1 MNKIQSKIQHNLVL
15 SLTLMLTLT
24 IFVQCNRVPLTKRRQ
39 VSLLSESNML
49 SMSTEQYQEVISTSP
64 VITEGANALMVKNV
78 GQKIAVSVESFLKD
92 NGYEDRLQY
101 FEWEF
106 NLIDN
111 EQINAWCMPGG
122 KVCFYTGILPLTQD
136 ENGLAVVMGH
146 EIAHAVA
153 RHGNE
158 RMSQGMIVSFGGMA
172 LDVALSQKPEATR
185 NLFLSAYGAGAQVG
199 VVLPFSRKNE
209 LEADQLGLVFMHLAG
224 YDVNKAADFWV
235 RMSQNGGSVPEFM
248 STHPSDERRINEIN
262 KFINSKE
269 FKKY

>member
-1 MNKIQSKIQHNLVL
+1 MNKFFFGLAIVFSA
-15 SLTLMLTLT
+15 S
-24 IFVQCNRVPLTKRRQ
+24 IFIQCNRVPLTKRRQ

-49 SMSTEQYQEVISTSP
+49 SMSTTQYQQVLASSP
-64 VITEGANALMVKNV
+64 VITQGPEAMMVKSV
-78 GQKIAVSVESFLKD
+78 GEKMARSVEGFLKN
-92 NGYEDRLQY
+92 NGYQDRLQY

-111 EQINAWCMPGG
+111 EQVNAWCMPGG
-122 KVCFYTGILPLTQD
+122 KVCFYTGILPMTQD

-158 RMSQGMIVSFGGMA
+158 RMSQGLIVSFGGMA

-199 VVLPFSRKNE
+199 VMLPFSRKNE
-209 LEADQLGLVFMHLAG
+209 LEADQLGLVFMQLAG
-224 YDVNKAADFWV
+224 YDARKASEFWE
-235 RMSQNGGSVPEFM
+235 RMAQNGGSVPEFM

-269 FKKY
+269 FKKYTN